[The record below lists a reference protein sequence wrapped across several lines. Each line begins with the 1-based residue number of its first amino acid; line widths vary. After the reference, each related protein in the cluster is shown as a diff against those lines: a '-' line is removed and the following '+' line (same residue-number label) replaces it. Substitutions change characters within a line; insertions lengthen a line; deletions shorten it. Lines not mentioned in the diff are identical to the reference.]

1 MKKYLCLVIALLLL
15 LSACGRK
22 AESKPAGDQPAQPAE
37 VPDDA
42 APTNPEP
49 APEEEQPGA
58 PVQHEVKEPEPHHP
72 YEWLGL
78 SGMPECNYS
87 DILSTNHYYQ
97 VYDTYSLGTKAEVI
111 EAADGIDAYQKN
123 AGTTTLTVGGM
134 IYSISE
140 SARIYMQYDMTD
152 SAAQAKASME
162 YAMENGV
169 NMKGRAFNDTGASA
183 VPLYAEAEGDTAE
196 YEYYEFLTSNPGV
209 SELIERFFMK
219 DGDVFAIYSK
229 TTTGENTLE
238 HTDVIKSIT
247 ADIPAGTFDIP
258 DLSGYTRKN

>member
-15 LSACGRK
+15 LSACTK
-22 AESKPAGDQPAQPAE
+22 APAAAPAQPEEAPASDG
-37 VPDDA
+37 VPE
-42 APTNPEP
+42 NPNP
-49 APEEEQPGA
+49 APEEEKTPE
-58 PVQHEVKEPEPHHP
+58 PVQNEVKEPEPHHP

-78 SGMPECNYS
+78 SGMPECNYL

-97 VYDTYSLGTKAEVI
+97 VYDAYAPGVKDEVI

-123 AGTTTLTVGGM
+123 AGTTSLTVGGM
-134 IYSISE
+134 IFAISE
-140 SARIYMQYDMTD
+140 ATKSYMQYDMTD
-152 SAAQAKASME
+152 SAGQARNNMD

-169 NMKGRAFNDTGASA
+169 NMKGREFNDTGRST

-209 SELIERFFMK
+209 SELTERFFMR
-219 DGDVFAIYSK
+219 DGDVFAIYSH
-229 TTTGENTLE
+229 TEMGDSILE
-238 HTDVIKSIT
+238 STNVIKSIT

-258 DLSGYTRKN
+258 DLSGYERKN